1 MNFPIYLK
9 FTILRIPANRVPQ
22 FTHLHLTMII
32 IEKLFPFIIECTL
45 YLLYTYM
52 CGCEREK
59 ESIFPFFSILAAV
72 YGPVNLPPST
82 TIHIEISN
90 EITTVQLS
98 VTHLHK
104 LLVRKSIPKVFG
116 SYLNNGGLAH
126 ISMRLRQDATTWSL
140 QLSYIVHGCGVVYKL
155 VKKRNFES
163 IFFCISIHTH
173 THIPIDMLYNTHTM
187 YIF

>member
-1 MNFPIYLK
+1 MHFVFAIHIYV
-9 FTILRIPANRVPQ
+9 RVW
-22 FTHLHLTMII
+22 TR
-32 IEKLFPFIIECTL
+32 
-45 YLLYTYM
+45 
-52 CGCEREK
+52 EREYF
-59 ESIFPFFSILAAV
+59 SFFSILAAV

-173 THIPIDMLYNTHTM
+173 TPIDMLYNTHTM